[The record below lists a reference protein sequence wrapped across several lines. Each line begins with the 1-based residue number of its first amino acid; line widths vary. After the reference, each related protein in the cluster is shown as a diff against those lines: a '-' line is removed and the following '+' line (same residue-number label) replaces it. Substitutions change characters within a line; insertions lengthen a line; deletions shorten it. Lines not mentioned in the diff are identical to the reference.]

1 MTNTVF
7 NTQATTKT
15 VRALAKFF
23 GIPASGSYTDAPYV
37 NDQDRTVVFRVD
49 AARGAMMAEAL
60 NSALNDLGFTDTT
73 ARYTNTRGW
82 GYVRV
87 ARAVIA

>member
-1 MTNTVF
+1 MTNAAF

-15 VRALAKFF
+15 VRALARVL

-37 NDQDRTVVFRVD
+37 NDQDRTITFRVD
-49 AARGAMMAEAL
+49 AAGGPAMAQDLDAAL
-60 NSALNDLGFTDTT
+60 ADLGFEDTR
-73 ARYTNTRGW
+73 AKYTNTRGW

-87 ARAVIA
+87 ARATIA

>member
-1 MTNTVF
+1 MTNAAF

-15 VRALAKFF
+15 VRSLAKFF

-37 NDQDRTVVFRVD
+37 NGQDRTVVFRVD
-49 AARGAMMAEAL
+49 AQRGAKMAEAL
-60 NSALNDLGFTDTT
+60 NSALHDLGFTDTR
-73 ARYTNTRGW
+73 ARYTNTKGW

-87 ARAVIA
+87 ARATIA

>member
-1 MTNTVF
+1 M

-15 VRALAKFF
+15 VRTLAKFF
-23 GIPASGSYTDAPYV
+23 GIPASGSYTDKAYANP
-37 NDQDRTVVFRVD
+37 NERAIAFRVRAD
-49 AARGAMMAEAL
+49 QGAMMAEAL
-60 NSALNDLGFTDTT
+60 NSALRDLGFTGTT
-73 ARYTNTRGW
+73 AKYTNTQGW

>member
-1 MTNTVF
+1 MTNVTF

-15 VRALAKFF
+15 VRALARFF

-37 NDQDRTVVFRVD
+37 NREDRTVVFRVD
-49 AARGAMMAEAL
+49 AARGAQMAQAL
-60 NSALNDLGFTDTT
+60 NSALADLGFTDTT
-73 ARYTNTRGW
+73 ARYTNTKGW

-87 ARAVIA
+87 ARATIQ